1 MIRPYTFWSNTRP
14 ACARA
19 DGTVRYSEHEVSLFL
34 ALAAQCLPTRTP
46 DDLLAGFCR
55 ADRRTVSAGT
65 AWVFARELE
74 ARRERE
80 SRRAVDSRPPILT
93 VVA

>member
-19 DGTVRYSEHEVSLFL
+19 DGTVRYSEHDVSLFL

-46 DDLLAGFCR
+46 EDLLAGFCR

-80 SRRAVDSRPPILT
+80 AGRMVTDRAHVLL
-93 VVA
+93 ALA